1 MFTFSLIAAL
11 IAAFI
16 GWMLLSRRQ
25 AMPCPAWLAFMV
37 EWDNPFFKSTQAK
50 TIIAHLDLEPGMRVL
65 DVGCGPGR
73 LTIPLA
79 QAVAPGRVLALDLQ
93 EEMLDRAKVNAERA
107 GVTNIDF
114 QRAAIEDC
122 ALPIA
127 SFDRAVLVNVLG
139 EIPHPAVAMK
149 QIFTALKP
157 GGVLAV
163 TEIIADPHFQSQT
176 RVLALAS
183 AAGLR
188 EKSRI
193 GGRLA
198 YTLYLERPRD

>member
-1 MFTFSLIAAL
+1 MFAFSLVAAL
-11 IAAFI
+11 VAAFI
-16 GWMLLSRRQ
+16 GWLMLSRRR
-25 AMPCPAWLAFMV
+25 AVPCPAWLAFMV
-37 EWDNPFFKSTQAK
+37 EWDNPFFKSTQAR
-50 TIIAHLDLEPGMRVL
+50 TIVAHLDLKPGMRVL

-93 EEMLDRAKVNAERA
+93 AAMLDRARANAERA
-107 GVTNIDF
+107 GLANIDF
-114 QRAAIEDC
+114 QRAAIGDC

-127 SFDRAVLVNVLG
+127 CFDRAVLVAVLG
-139 EIPHPAVAMK
+139 EIPRAAAAMK

-163 TEIIADPHFQSQT
+163 TEVIADPHFQSRT

-183 AAGLR
+183 AVGFR

-198 YTLYLERPRD
+198 YSLYLERPTD

>member
-11 IAAFI
+11 FAGFI
-16 GWMLLSRRQ
+16 GWMLLSRRR

-50 TIIAHLDLEPGMRVL
+50 TILAHLDLAPGMRAL

-79 QAVAPGRVLALDLQ
+79 RAVAPGRVLALDLQ
-93 EEMLDRAKVNAERA
+93 AAMLDRARANAERA
-107 GVTNIDF
+107 AVTNIDF
-114 QRAAIEDC
+114 QRAEIEAC
-122 ALPIA
+122 PLPIA

-139 EIPHPAVAMK
+139 EIPSPATAMK

-163 TEIIADPHFQSQT
+163 TEIIADPHFQNQS

-188 EKSRI
+188 EQSRI

-198 YTLYLERPRD
+198 YTLYLERPAD

>member
-11 IAAFI
+11 VAGFI
-16 GWMLLSRRQ
+16 GWMLLTRRR
-25 AMPCPAWLAFMV
+25 AIPCPAWLAFMV
-37 EWDNPFFKSTQAK
+37 EWDNPLFKSTQAK
-50 TIIAHLDLEPGMRVL
+50 TIIAHLDLAPGMRVL

-79 QAVAPGRVLALDLQ
+79 QAVASGRVLALDLQ
-93 EEMLDRAKVNAERA
+93 AAMLDRARANAERA

-114 QRAAIEDC
+114 QRAAIEAC
-122 ALPIA
+122 PLPIA

-139 EIPHPAVAMK
+139 EIPRSPAAMQ

-163 TEIIADPHFQSQT
+163 TEIIADPHFQSQM

-183 AAGLR
+183 AVGFR

-198 YTLYLERPRD
+198 YSLYLERPRD